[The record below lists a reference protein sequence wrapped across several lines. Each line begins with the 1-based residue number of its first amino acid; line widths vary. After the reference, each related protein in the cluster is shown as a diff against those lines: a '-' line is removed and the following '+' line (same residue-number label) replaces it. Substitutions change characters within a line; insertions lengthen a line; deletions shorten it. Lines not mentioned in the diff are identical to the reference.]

1 MLHSVIETSSVS
13 IPMLTMSKTASLG
26 KSLKCLGHSVLHPR
40 MVMKGNVSVKCLAG
54 PGKYLYVLPTLV
66 FKCAMS
72 ILYFN
77 YAC

>member
-1 MLHSVIETSSVS
+1 MSHGVIETSFVSV
-13 IPMLTMSKTASLG
+13 PMLTMSNTASLG

-54 PGKYLYVLPTLV
+54 PGKYLCVLPTLV
-66 FKCAMS
+66 FKCAVS
-72 ILYFN
+72 LLYFN